1 MSEWLRESFIDDF
14 GLDPGRVVAVGA
26 GANIPLPAAAPE
38 RDFSRPRVLFPG
50 KQFERKG
57 GREVLRAF
65 AALRSRRPDAELWIV
80 GPQHLRVDEPGVRVL
95 GRVRRADAPGGMP
108 DLYRRATLLA
118 MPSFYDP
125 FPTVFREAM
134 AYRLPCIGSTSCSIP
149 EMVLDGVTGYVVPAG
164 DHAAL
169 AERMIELADDPDKAQ
184 RFGEAGFKRYCER
197 YTWSGTAE
205 RIVRA
210 VVERL

>member
-1 MSEWLRESFIDDF
+1 MTSGSM
-14 GLDPGRVVAVGA
+14 PA
-26 GANIPLPAAAPE
+26 GSSRLARAPTSHSPRPLPSGTSAARACC
-38 RDFSRPRVLFPG
+38 SRASSSSAR
-50 KQFERKG
+50 E

-65 AALRSRRPDAELWIV
+65 AALRARRPDAELWIV
-80 GPQHLRVDEPGVRVL
+80 GPQHLRIDEPGVRVL

-184 RFGEAGFKRYCER
+184 RFGE
-197 YTWSGTAE
+197 
-205 RIVRA
+205 
-210 VVERL
+210 